1 MQLSFEFFP
10 PRTAKGEANLL
21 GAARRLAEL
30 NPEYVSVTCGAGGT
44 GQPWAATAK
53 TVAKLRDA
61 GLNAIPHMVIG
72 GDDCDGIK
80 RQLDAYLRL
89 GVTHLIALRGDA
101 PQGAKAS
108 QLSAETLVRR
118 IRRHCGDG
126 VQVQVAGYPEV
137 HPAAASPAADLAS
150 LKRKVQAGADGI
162 ITQYFFNLAAYLHFR
177 EQAQASG
184 IEAPITP
191 GIMPLTNFHDLV
203 RFSDGCGADIPRW
216 IHKHLEAYQNDAA
229 ALHAFGVAVVTE
241 LCAGLL
247 AAGAPGLHFYT
258 LNRAAASAQIC
269 ANLGLQPGG
278 SFHQSRQPQQ
288 SAA

>member
-21 GAARRLAEL
+21 EAAGHLAGFRHEF
-30 NPEYVSVTCGAGGT
+30 VSVTCGAGGA

-53 TVAKLRDA
+53 TVAKLRDV

-72 GDDCDGIK
+72 GDGCDGTK
-80 RQLDAYLRL
+80 RQLDAYLGL
-89 GVTHLIALRGDA
+89 GVTGFIALRGDT
-101 PQGAKAS
+101 PPGAEAN
-108 QLSAETLVRR
+108 QLGAETLVRR
-118 IRRHCGDG
+118 IRRHCGDA
-126 VQVQVAGYPEV
+126 VQMQVAGYPEV

-177 EQAQASG
+177 EQAEALG
-184 IEAPITP
+184 IAAPITP
-191 GIMPLTNFHDLV
+191 GIMPLTNFRDLV

-216 IHKHLEAYQNDAA
+216 IRKHLEAYQDDAA
-229 ALHAFGVAVVTE
+229 TLRAFGVAVVTE

-269 ANLGLQPGG
+269 ANLGLESGTDFNQR
-278 SFHQSRQPQQ
+278 SRDRQ